1 MLQSDIIWTKHKQYK
16 SGTENEPL
24 EFFSECLNNSMR
36 FDLMLGFFSS
46 TAISTLCDGFATF
59 LYNGG
64 KMRLIINNI
73 LSEKDKSAYIAGL
86 QKNAIAPFDLS
97 DIIKLKSTLSKRD
110 THFFECLSWLIANN
124 RIDIKIIA
132 PKDSVGISHTKSGVF
147 SDNSNIVAFN
157 GSCNFSKTAL
167 IDNIES
173 VDAFCNWDGKVMEA
187 KIENIQTTFEKIFCE
202 EDESVNYLDQT
213 QIVTSIADN
222 FIIHDINYLIEID
235 RELNQEEQNTDL
247 RPTVKKALSKAKK
260 RLDITIEKIRIEK
273 EVPKFPYDKP
283 RDYQKMAFENWRKNG
298 QKGLFAMATGTGKT
312 ITSLNC
318 LLEIYK
324 KCGYYKAIIL
334 VPTITL
340 VDQWEKECRKFNFNS
355 IYKVYSKN
363 IWQKDIDNIR
373 LNEKL
378 FSDKELSY
386 VIISTYASFSK
397 QKVFNELNNLSYK
410 TLLIADEAHNMG
422 SERLIQMLP
431 KIKYERRI
439 GLSATPERQYDDEGN
454 KKLCSFFGC
463 SDRYTYEYSMEEA
476 IRNKVLCKY
485 YYYPHLV
492 SLTDNEMENYIE
504 LSTKIAKY
512 YNSELDKFSVH
523 DKILTALL
531 LKRKRIIHKAKN
543 KKDVFK
549 SILEEHYN
557 KKKNLKYS
565 LIYVPEGNESDD
577 FFETDVFSDVEELD
591 NDNETTHLIDLYSQI
606 VKEQDKKVTVSKFTA
621 QTQNREEILSQFSNG
636 KLDVLIS
643 MKCLD
648 EGIDV
653 PRAELAIFCASTGN
667 PRQFIQ
673 RRGRI
678 LRTHPDKSYAY
689 IHDLVVIPK
698 IDLNSTSFELE
709 RSLLK
714 KELERVKNFSMLAE
728 NTHFTIDT
736 LYDIV
741 EYYKL
746 NIYQN

>member
-1 MLQSDIIWTKHKQYK
+1 
-16 SGTENEPL
+16 
-24 EFFSECLNNSMR
+24 
-36 FDLMLGFFSS
+36 
-46 TAISTLCDGFATF
+46 
-59 LYNGG
+59 
-64 KMRLIINNI
+64 
-73 LSEKDKSAYIAGL
+73 
-86 QKNAIAPFDLS
+86 
-97 DIIKLKSTLSKRD
+97 
-110 THFFECLSWLIANN
+110 
-124 RIDIKIIA
+124 
-132 PKDSVGISHTKSGVF
+132 
-147 SDNSNIVAFN
+147 
-157 GSCNFSKTAL
+157 
-167 IDNIES
+167 
-173 VDAFCNWDGKVMEA
+173 
-187 KIENIQTTFEKIFCE
+187 
-202 EDESVNYLDQT
+202 
-213 QIVTSIADN
+213 
-222 FIIHDINYLIEID
+222 
-235 RELNQEEQNTDL
+235 
-247 RPTVKKALSKAKK
+247 
-260 RLDITIEKIRIEK
+260 
-273 EVPKFPYDKP
+273 
-283 RDYQKMAFENWRKNG
+283 
-298 QKGLFAMATGTGKT
+298 
-312 ITSLNC
+312 
-318 LLEIYK
+318 
-324 KCGYYKAIIL
+324 
-334 VPTITL
+334 
-340 VDQWEKECRKFNFNS
+340 
-355 IYKVYSKN
+355 
-363 IWQKDIDNIR
+363 
-373 LNEKL
+373 
-378 FSDKELSY
+378 
-386 VIISTYASFSK
+386 
-397 QKVFNELNNLSYK
+397 
-410 TLLIADEAHNMG
+410 
-422 SERLIQMLP
+422 
-431 KIKYERRI
+431 
-439 GLSATPERQYDDEGN
+439 
-454 KKLCSFFGC
+454 
-463 SDRYTYEYSMEEA
+463 MEEA

-746 NIYQN
+746 NI